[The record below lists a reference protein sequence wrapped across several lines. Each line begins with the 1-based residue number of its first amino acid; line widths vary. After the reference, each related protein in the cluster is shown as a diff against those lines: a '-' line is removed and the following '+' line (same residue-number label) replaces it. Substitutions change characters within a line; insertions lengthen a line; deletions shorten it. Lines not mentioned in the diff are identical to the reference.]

1 MTIKLLEK
9 AMVQFLV
16 FSTKNTSGEKKK
28 TSLNF
33 GTSNVFI
40 LLERLILMQRDQS
53 ELICLVSQRT
63 HLFVQK
69 KKKENKIALINE
81 AALRG
86 SGILSIFWLRE
97 EKHTVAGNDRTRA
110 LTLFAASVAS

>member
-1 MTIKLLEK
+1 MSITQNVTLKATRQMTKIVGESDERCD
-9 AMVQFLV
+9 FLV
-16 FSTKNTSGEKKK
+16 LSTKNTSGGKK
-28 TSLNF
+28 TSLDL

-69 KKKENKIALINE
+69 KCSDE
-81 AALRG
+81 
-86 SGILSIFWLRE
+86 
-97 EKHTVAGNDRTRA
+97 
-110 LTLFAASVAS
+110 

>member
-1 MTIKLLEK
+1 MYVDYTKRHLKNNSTNDYKIVGESNG
-9 AMVQFLV
+9 AIFSV
-16 FSTKNTSGEKKK
+16 FHKEHERGKK

-63 HLFVQK
+63 HLFVQ
-69 KKKENKIALINE
+69 NKIALINE
-81 AALRG
+81 AALGG
-86 SGILSIFWLRE
+86 SGILSIFW
-97 EKHTVAGNDRTRA
+97 T
-110 LTLFAASVAS
+110 